1 MRLFARFR
9 KVLAPYSL
17 TRACILRKRNSTFS
31 GIPVVHFSRSSGLY
45 LVVRRCIFGVQSRS
59 ALSCSLATNN
69 NKRKKKTRKSMKP
82 LKHLHFPSRAYYN
95 NNMYIYVFLR
105 TTARGAR
112 EVLLSVIF
120 FFL

>member
-1 MRLFARFR
+1 
-9 KVLAPYSL
+9 
-17 TRACILRKRNSTFS
+17 
-31 GIPVVHFSRSSGLY
+31 
-45 LVVRRCIFGVQSRS
+45 
-59 ALSCSLATNN
+59 
-69 NKRKKKTRKSMKP
+69 MKP

-120 FFL
+120 FFFYDQRNRKLRRRETAARVPRP